1 MYLTYFGLQDKPFSI
16 TPDSK
21 YLFLTKQYESALDA
35 LEYSVRERLG
45 FSVLTGEVGT
55 GKTTIARTFLSKLG
69 DGFESAL
76 LVNPLL
82 SIPEML
88 QAINKDFG
96 CATRVLSPQRQIESL
111 NKFLL
116 DSASTGKNAVVII
129 DEAQNLSVE
138 SLEMLRMLTNIE
150 TDRAKLLQIVLVGQ
164 PELTKKLETYELR
177 QLNQRITVRANL
189 VPLQFVEMVRYINH
203 RVTLAGG
210 LNKIFFDATAYKA
223 IWRSTKGFPRLVNI
237 ICDRALMAAYV
248 ADTATI
254 SGDIIRRA
262 VKDIGV
268 VAPRTGWLSALKNLK
283 VNRLLCRLYTKP

>member
-1 MYLTYFGLQDKPFSI
+1 PFSI

>member
-1 MYLTYFGLQDKPFSI
+1 M
-16 TPDSK
+16 
-21 YLFLTKQYESALDA
+21 
-35 LEYSVRERLG
+35 
-45 FSVLTGEVGT
+45 
-55 GKTTIARTFLSKLG
+55 
-69 DGFESAL
+69 
-76 LVNPLL
+76 NPLL

-164 PELTKKLETYELR
+164 AELTKKLETYELR